1 MERITTWENLGVKEE
16 TTSYMDLLEA
26 ASLNYEV
33 EDQDLYVDYEDS
45 KILVPDRK
53 AIIRKDTQ
61 EVYGIV
67 SNKYQICQNREAF
80 DFIDYLDGVTLER
93 AGEVG
98 PMIWMIGR
106 LPEVS
111 VLGDNI
117 TPHIIF
123 QNSHDGSCSIKSTIC
138 MLRIICQNQFVA
150 SFKES
155 PATINIRHNGDLQAK
170 LQSAK
175 ETMQG
180 VYEYIKNY
188 DKVANEFATKK
199 ITVKKFNQI
208 VEKYFE
214 IPEDVSPRTE
224 ENIMMRREQFV
235 KIYKAEDNQNFKGT
249 KWGVINAFS
258 DLITHEEFIRK
269 TKNWEDNRFLYSLN
283 PATMDQFMRLV
294 EAA

>member
-16 TTSYMDLLEA
+16 TTSYMNLLEA

-33 EDQDLYVDYEDS
+33 EDQDLYVDYEGS

-67 SNKYQICQNREAF
+67 SNKYQICQNHEAF

-93 AGEVG
+93 AGEAG
-98 PMIWMIGR
+98 SMIWMIGR

-155 PATINIRHNGDLQAK
+155 PATIHIRHNGDLQAK

-180 VYEYIKNY
+180 VYDYIKNY

-224 ENIMMRREQFV
+224 ENIMMRREQFI
-235 KIYKAEDNQNFKGT
+235 KTYKAEDNQNFKGT

-258 DLITHEEFIRK
+258 DLITHEEFNRK

-283 PATMDQFMRLV
+283 PATMNQFMKLV